1 MTRRLSGCPLPAST
15 RSPLHHPVGAGH
27 ARPARFPPPPV
38 TALHTPSHPYIVGR
52 GLDPSAARR
61 GRRPPTKMARNHPTP
76 AHLPAGTRSP
86 FRHPVGAGHAR
97 PATFPSPA
105 VNLPP
110 LTHSPKPPD
119 PATLLPPTTPHNLY
133 PSTTITPI
141 YTLPK
146 LHPQTLSKK
155 SKKTC
160 KNLLTKVI
168 LLAII
173 IKLSREPS
181 PRRQPLEP
189 LPTACTPFFEENFFK
204 KLSENLLTNERI

>member
-1 MTRRLSGCPLPAST
+1 MSRRLSDCPLPAST
-15 RSPLHHPVGAGH
+15 RSPFHHSVGAGH

-76 AHLPAGTRSP
+76 IHARGGLRAGRPTIFRSP
-86 FRHPVGAGHAR
+86 PVGAGHAR
-97 PATFPSPA
+97 PATSPPPA

-110 LTHSPKPPD
+110 LTHSPKPPN
-119 PATLLPPTTPHNLY
+119 PATRLQPTPQNLCPPTAV
-133 PSTTITPI
+133 TPI

-155 SKKTC
+155 SKKLAKTC
-160 KNLLTKVI
+160 
-168 LLAII
+168 
-173 IKLSREPS
+173 
-181 PRRQPLEP
+181 
-189 LPTACTPFFEENFFK
+189 
-204 KLSENLLTNERI
+204 

>member
-1 MTRRLSGCPLPAST
+1 MLPLYYYNKVEIASIFHIHVCRMWKT
-15 RSPLHHPVGAGH
+15 HRSHHPRRGRAC
-27 ARPARFPPPPV
+27 PAR
-38 TALHTPSHPYIVGR
+38 ALSHNHPLTFHIVGS
-52 GLDPSAARR
+52 GLDPSACPFPAGNRSPFHHPRR
-61 GRRPPTKMARNHPTP
+61 GRACPARNFAP
-76 AHLPAGTRSP
+76 
-86 FRHPVGAGHAR
+86 
-97 PATFPSPA
+97 PA
-105 VNLPP
+105 VNPSVA
-110 LTHSPKPPD
+110 HH
-119 PATLLPPTTPHNLY
+119 PHNLC
-133 PSTTITPI
+133 PPTAVTPI

-146 LHPQTLSKK
+146 LALKLCQKNQ
-155 SKKTC
+155 KTC